1 MFNTVDLFLHNKLL
15 TSAEIGNGAV
25 FTCPFFSFAL
35 IWGENT
41 IYVVDVMLCSEGV
54 HVPNGQAVLLEFRT
68 LNVLNSYVM
77 KYYEKYF
84 LNKHVLQY
92 DIQYTTIKLSEE
104 SINSVLAILR
114 IDRKSLKDPQIKE
127 AWF

>member
-1 MFNTVDLFLHNKLL
+1 MVQFLHVLFSVLLLYGVKIQFMLL
-15 TSAEIGNGAV
+15 TS
-25 FTCPFFSFAL
+25 CC
-35 IWGENT
+35 
-41 IYVVDVMLCSEGV
+41 DSEGV